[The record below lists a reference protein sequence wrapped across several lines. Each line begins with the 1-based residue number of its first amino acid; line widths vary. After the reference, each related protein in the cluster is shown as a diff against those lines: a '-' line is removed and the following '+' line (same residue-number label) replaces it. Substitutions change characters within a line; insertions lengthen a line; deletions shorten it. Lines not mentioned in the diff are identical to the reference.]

1 MVKTLAS
8 QARNGGSIP
17 LARSLPG
24 RLSAVSVP
32 RIETQG
38 LAIARG
44 GRVVASGIDLRVPAG
59 EVTALVGPSG
69 AGKSSLLRCLVRL
82 DEPAS
87 GRVLVDG
94 RDASELDPCTLRR
107 RVGLVTQAPVM
118 LPGDVRANLAYGLR
132 SPAPLAEALAATGLG
147 DDFLD
152 REARELSGGE
162 AARVA
167 VARALVREPEALLLD
182 EPTAALDAETEHALF
197 ERYTAA
203 AHADRANGRITLLV
217 SHRFSTVRMANL
229 IVVLDGARLVEMGT
243 HDELMARRGQ
253 YAELYGIQAAAYR

>member
-182 EPTAALDAETEHALF
+182 EPTAALDA
-197 ERYTAA
+197 AA
-203 AHADRANGRITLLV
+203 AAPIEQLVRDLAGRGLAV
-217 SHRFSTVRMANL
+217 L
-229 IVVLDGARLVEMGT
+229 IVT
-243 HDELMARRGQ
+243 HDEA
-253 YAELYGIQAAAYR
+253 QAARVAGHAVRLGDGAVQAAGPIGEVVRA